1 MKLTV
6 TQLANWLEFYAEAL
20 ELNVWTSST
29 VTKATRDKET
39 KLWNVVVRQAN
50 GQDRIFKVKHVV
62 FALGFK
68 GGEGYVPSIP
78 GMVYSLFS
86 PFTTV

>member
-1 MKLTV
+1 MT
-6 TQLANWLEFYAEAL
+6 N
-20 ELNVWTSST
+20 
-29 VTKATRDKET
+29 ATRDEET

-50 GQDRIFKVKHVV
+50 GQDRIFNVKHVV

-78 GMVYSLFS
+78 GMVYPVLSY
-86 PFTTV
+86 FTAV